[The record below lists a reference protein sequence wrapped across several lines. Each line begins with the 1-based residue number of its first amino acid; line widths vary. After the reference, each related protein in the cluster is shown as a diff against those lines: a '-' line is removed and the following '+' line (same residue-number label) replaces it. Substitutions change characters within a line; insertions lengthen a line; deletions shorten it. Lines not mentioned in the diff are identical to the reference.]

1 MKARLFL
8 FVLLIT
14 SVNLSAQV
22 QSLVRKGMN
31 EAYNFQFETAGKTF
45 NRILE
50 LKPNSPEG
58 YYRIAQM
65 HFWIYL
71 GSRNEGEYQIF
82 IKFADIAQQ
91 KIDDVLNKFPKDLD
105 TKYLSANLASFRA
118 MAQATNNQSVDAF
131 WASKKAVSQFEE
143 IIKANPKYY
152 DAYLGLGLFD
162 YAMSFVPDFLKW
174 AVNLTGLSSD
184 KARGFKYIKTAL
196 RKGNTVKTEAAFHLA
211 KIYNDYLAEYDSGF
225 VLLQDLTSKYPRNSL
240 FAYQSAVSLIKA
252 KKFDRAISA
261 LDRVIQLN
269 NKSVPQITALAY
281 YRRGEI
287 YFKKNQFRT
296 AIRNYEKFLDLSKEL
311 DLTGIASLNVALAN
325 KILGNEVEFK
335 KYLGMTNNGNQDL
348 FEDAYAMQ
356 KGEKYKTT
364 GISLNELIL
373 VRMRNR
379 IDAGDYRTA
388 YDSLK
393 LEIPKIENR
402 EVKALA
408 QIYFAESASSLKK
421 HEEVAELC
429 DQLAE
434 MKLSSEKWIKPMADL
449 LNAKAKFAL
458 GDKTSAK
465 ELLEAADDEND
476 YDFRDYIQ
484 SQIEWLKRRLSKK

>member
-1 MKARLFL
+1 MKSRLVL
-8 FVLLIT
+8 FVFFI
-14 SVNLSAQV
+14 LSISLFAQV

-31 EAYNFQFETAGKTF
+31 EAYNFQFESAEKTF

-50 LKPNSPEG
+50 IKPNSPEG

-65 HFWIYL
+65 HFWIFL

-82 IKFADIAQQ
+82 LKFADIAQQ
-91 KIDDVLNKFPKDLD
+91 KIDAVLDKNPKDLD
-105 TKYLSANLASFRA
+105 TKYLAANLASFRA
-118 MAQATNNQSVDAF
+118 MAQATSNQSVDAF
-131 WASKKAVSQFEE
+131 WSSKKAVSQFEE
-143 IIKANPKYY
+143 IIKANPRYY

-196 RKGNTVKTEAAFHLA
+196 RKGNTVKTEAAFHLS
-211 KIYNDYLAEYDSGF
+211 KVYNDYLAEYDSGF
-225 VLLQDLTSKYPRNSL
+225 VILQDLTSKYPRNGL

-252 KKFDRAISA
+252 KKLDRALSV

-269 NKSVPQITALAY
+269 NKHVPQITALAY

-296 AIRNYEKFLDLSKEL
+296 AVRNYSKFLELSKEL
-311 DLTGIASLNVALAN
+311 DLTGIAALNTALAY
-325 KILGNEVEFK
+325 KMLGNETEYK
-335 KYLGMTNNGNQDL
+335 KYLALANNGNQDL

-356 KGEKYKTT
+356 KGERYQNYS
-364 GISLNELIL
+364 ISNTELKL

-379 IDAGDYRTA
+379 IDAGDYKLA

-393 LEIPKIENR
+393 IEIPKIENR
-402 EVKALA
+402 ETKALA
-408 QIYFAESASSLKK
+408 QIYLAEVSSNLRK
-421 HEEVAELC
+421 HNEVVTLC
-429 DQLAE
+429 DQLVE
-434 MKLSSEKWIKPMADL
+434 MNLSSEKWIKPMADL
-449 LNAKAKFAL
+449 LNAKAKLAL

-465 ELLEAADDEND
+465 ELLRDAEEEND
-476 YDFRDYIQ
+476 YDFMDYIQ
-484 SQIEWLKRRLSKK
+484 SQIEWLKRRIK

>member
-1 MKARLFL
+1 MKSRLVL
-8 FVLLIT
+8 FVFFI
-14 SVNLSAQV
+14 LSISLFAQV

-31 EAYNFQFETAGKTF
+31 EAYNFQFESAEKTF

-50 LKPNSPEG
+50 IKPNSPEG

-65 HFWIYL
+65 HFWIFL

-82 IKFADIAQQ
+82 LKFADIAQQ
-91 KIDDVLNKFPKDLD
+91 KIDAVLDKNPKDLD
-105 TKYLSANLASFRA
+105 TKYLAANLASFRA
-118 MAQATNNQSVDAF
+118 MAQATSNQSVDAF
-131 WASKKAVSQFEE
+131 WSSKKAVSQFEE
-143 IIKANPKYY
+143 IIKANPRYY

-196 RKGNTVKTEAAFHLA
+196 RKGNTVKTEAAFHLS
-211 KIYNDYLAEYDSGF
+211 KVYNDYLAEYDSGF
-225 VLLQDLTSKYPRNSL
+225 VILQDLTSKYPRNGL

-252 KKFDRAISA
+252 KKLDRALSV

-269 NKSVPQITALAY
+269 NKHVPQITALAY

-296 AIRNYEKFLDLSKEL
+296 AVRNYSKFLELSKEL
-311 DLTGIASLNVALAN
+311 DLTGIAALNTALAY
-325 KILGNEVEFK
+325 KMLGNETEYK
-335 KYLGMTNNGNQDL
+335 KYLALANNGNQDL

-356 KGEKYKTT
+356 KGERYQNYS
-364 GISLNELIL
+364 ISNTELKL

-379 IDAGDYRTA
+379 IDAGDYKLA

-393 LEIPKIENR
+393 IEIPKIENR
-402 EVKALA
+402 ETKALA
-408 QIYFAESASSLKK
+408 QIYLAEVSSNLRK
-421 HEEVAELC
+421 HNEVVTLC

-434 MKLSSEKWIKPMADL
+434 MNLSSEKWIKPMADL
-449 LNAKAKFAL
+449 LNAKAKLAL

-465 ELLEAADDEND
+465 ELLRDAEEEND
-476 YDFRDYIQ
+476 YDFMDYIQ
-484 SQIEWLKRRLSKK
+484 SQIEWLKRRIK

>member
-1 MKARLFL
+1 MKARLVL
-8 FVLLIT
+8 SVLL
-14 SVNLSAQV
+14 LSSISLFAQV
-22 QSLVRKGMN
+22 QSLVRQGMN
-31 EAYNFQFETAGKTF
+31 EAYNFQFESAEKTF

-50 LKPNSPEG
+50 IKPNSPEG

-65 HFWIYL
+65 HFWIFL
-71 GSRNEGEYQIF
+71 GSRDEGEYQIF
-82 IKFADIAQQ
+82 LKFADLAQQ
-91 KIDDVLNKFPKDLD
+91 KIDALLDKTPKDLD
-105 TKYLSANLASFRA
+105 TKYLAANLASFRA
-118 MAQATNNQSVDAF
+118 MAQATSNQSVDAF
-131 WASKKAVSQFEE
+131 WSSKKAVSQFEE
-143 IIKANPKYY
+143 IIKASPKYY

-196 RKGNTVKTEAAFHLA
+196 RKGNTVKTEAAFHLS
-211 KIYNDYLAEYDSGF
+211 KVYNDYLAEYDSGF
-225 VLLQDLTSKYPRNSL
+225 VILQDLTSKYPRNGL

-252 KKFDRAISA
+252 KKLDRALTV

-269 NKSVPQITALAY
+269 NKHVPQITALAY

-296 AIRNYEKFLDLSKEL
+296 AIRNYAKFLDLSKEL
-311 DLTGIASLNVALAN
+311 DLTGIAALNTSLAN
-325 KILGNEVEFK
+325 KMLGNDAEYK
-335 KYLGMTNNGNQDL
+335 KYLGMASNGNQDL
-348 FEDAYAMQ
+348 FEDAYAIQ
-356 KGEKYKTT
+356 RGEKYQNH
-364 GISLNELIL
+364 GISQMELKL

-379 IDAGDYRTA
+379 IDAGDSKTA

-393 LEIPKIENR
+393 LEIPKIDSR
-402 EVKALA
+402 DTKALA
-408 QIYFAESASSLKK
+408 QIYLAEASSNLRK
-421 HEEVAELC
+421 HNEVVALC

-434 MKLSSEKWIKPMADL
+434 MNVSSEKWIKPMADL

-465 ELLEAADDEND
+465 ELLADAEEEND
-476 YDFRDYIQ
+476 YDFMDYIQ
-484 SQIEWLKRRLSKK
+484 SQIEWLKRRIK